1 MGEGGLYR
9 EAGLAG
15 YTHLVP
21 SDPGSLYHSSFHRGL
36 CADRIPGSYPT
47 PPAALS
53 PVPRAPR
60 GTSADPYP
68 DTLVRQVGRGC
79 PKQTP
84 LQSYEFV
91 YPACPIGQLTEPG
104 LILRAQPLLP
114 LSKTEPYA
122 PSSV

>member
-1 MGEGGLYR
+1 MSCTGKRAL
-9 EAGLAG
+9 LAVL
-15 YTHLVP
+15 TLHPQTQALCITAP
-21 SDPGSLYHSSFHRGL
+21 STEDCVQTYPGK
-36 CADRIPGSYPT
+36 IPH

-68 DTLVRQVGRGC
+68 DTLVRRVGRGH

-91 YPACPIGQLTEPG
+91 YPACPAAADQAWTESQGP
-104 LILRAQPLLP
+104 LP

>member
-21 SDPGSLYHSSFHRGL
+21 SDPGPLYHSSFRRGL

-68 DTLVRQVGRGC
+68 DTLVRLWEGL
-79 PKQTP
+79 PKADP
-84 LQSYEFV
+84 SAVIRICLPSM
-91 YPACPIGQLTEPG
+91 PH
-104 LILRAQPLLP
+104 RA
-114 LSKTEPYA
+114 A
-122 PSSV
+122 D